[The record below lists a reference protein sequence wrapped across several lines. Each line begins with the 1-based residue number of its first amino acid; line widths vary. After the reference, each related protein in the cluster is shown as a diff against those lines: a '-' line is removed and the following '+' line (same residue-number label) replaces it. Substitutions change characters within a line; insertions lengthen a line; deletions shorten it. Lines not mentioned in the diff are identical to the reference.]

1 MVEGSKFKESLVF
14 ENTKLWNKVGRMP
27 RPLVLFRPSNSGLAS
42 FCACF
47 RISCPWQIMPLRQP
61 SHLCDGGGVN
71 SFNHLS
77 QLAKKAQELIA
88 DQFAILLYKVRGAV
102 PPT

>member
-1 MVEGSKFKESLVF
+1 
-14 ENTKLWNKVGRMP
+14 
-27 RPLVLFRPSNSGLAS
+27 
-42 FCACF
+42 
-47 RISCPWQIMPLRQP
+47 
-61 SHLCDGGGVN
+61 VN

-88 DQFAILLYKVRGAV
+88 DQFAILLYKVRGAA